1 MSSKGVSAA
10 AAAASVDAMLTDPVP
25 SFDTIYE
32 DAIKTFRETFDAQPD
47 VAACA
52 PGRVNLIGEHID
64 YNDGFVLP
72 MVRSSSSCIYIFV
85 TFNFRCVFF
94 SIHVIQCLGS
104 MVWHFAFFLPESIL
118 LVAWLMFFKNLTHLQ
133 RNGFYFKFVADV
145 SFLIQWHAAQS
156 IQECREFLF
165 FRVEFTLFAS
175 FHSKLLFCLLFH
187 LGLHDADNR
196 CHLSDTHFHTLFEST
211 NSTLAL

>member
-1 MSSKGVSAA
+1 MSSKGVSA

-104 MVWHFAFFLPESIL
+104 MV
-118 LVAWLMFFKNLTHLQ
+118 
-133 RNGFYFKFVADV
+133 
-145 SFLIQWHAAQS
+145 
-156 IQECREFLF
+156 
-165 FRVEFTLFAS
+165 
-175 FHSKLLFCLLFH
+175 
-187 LGLHDADNR
+187 
-196 CHLSDTHFHTLFEST
+196 
-211 NSTLAL
+211 

>member
-72 MVRSSSSCIYIFV
+72 MVRSSSSCIYIRDVQFSMCFLFHSCHSMSWFDGV
-85 TFNFRCVFF
+85 TLRFF
-94 SIHVIQCLGS
+94 S
-104 MVWHFAFFLPESIL
+104 PESIL

-156 IQECREFLF
+156 IQECRKFLF

-175 FHSKLLFCLLFH
+175 FHSKLLFCLFFH